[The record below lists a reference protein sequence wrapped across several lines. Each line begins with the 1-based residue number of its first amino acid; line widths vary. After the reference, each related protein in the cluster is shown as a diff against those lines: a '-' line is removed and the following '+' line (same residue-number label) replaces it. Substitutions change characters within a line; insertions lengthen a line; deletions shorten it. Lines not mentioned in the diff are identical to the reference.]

1 MTKQVQSHRTQD
13 KHAKIDY
20 ISITSNKYMKIKI
33 RNMLSF
39 IMAKKNEWMLRLGIN
54 LTKRIGFRCWKLE
67 NADEGNHI

>member
-1 MTKQVQSHRTQD
+1 MLKTRQLKPPRMTKQVQSHRTQD

-39 IMAKKNEWMLRLGIN
+39 IMAKKNE
-54 LTKRIGFRCWKLE
+54 
-67 NADEGNHI
+67 

>member
-1 MTKQVQSHRTQD
+1 MLKTRQLKPPRMTKQVQSHRTQD

-39 IMAKKNEWMLRLGIN
+39 IMAKKMNERLG
-54 LTKRIGFRCWKLE
+54 
-67 NADEGNHI
+67 